1 MGCEFKV
8 HLEATNEADIVIAVY
23 DPNDPHSERAA
34 AAVAV
39 AKKLINKQVLS
50 LDLKA
55 IRVREEFTLHR
66 IAKQSI
72 IRYNRLGTISKS
84 QGQANQ

>member
-39 AKKLINKQVLS
+39 AKKLNKQVLS

-55 IRVREEFTLHR
+55 IRAREEFTLHR
-66 IAKQSI
+66 IAK
-72 IRYNRLGTISKS
+72 
-84 QGQANQ
+84 